1 MKKFPDNFYWGG
13 AIAANQVE
21 GAWDKD
27 GKGVSTSDVQP
38 AGIFGEVV
46 ERDGNVSS
54 IKDVAIDFYHRYPED
69 IKLFSEMGFTCLRVS
84 IAWARIY
91 PQGDEQTPN
100 EAGLA
105 YYDRLFDE
113 LLQHGITPMVTLSH
127 YEMPWNLVTRYNGW
141 ADRRLIGF
149 FTDYAVTVFGRYRE
163 KVKLWLTFNEINMSL
178 HAPLTGVGLPEGSS
192 QA

>member
-1 MKKFPDNFYWGG
+1 FPDNFYWGG

-46 ERDGNVSS
+46 ERDGSVSS

-105 YYDRLFDE
+105 YYDSLFDE

-127 YEMPWNLVTRYNGW
+127 YEMPWNLV
-141 ADRRLIGF
+141 
-149 FTDYAVTVFGRYRE
+149 
-163 KVKLWLTFNEINMSL
+163 
-178 HAPLTGVGLPEGSS
+178 
-192 QA
+192 

>member
-1 MKKFPDNFYWGG
+1 MSDTANKHFTITVFPDNFYWGG

-46 ERDGNVSS
+46 ERDGSVSS

-84 IAWARIY
+84 IAW
-91 PQGDEQTPN
+91 
-100 EAGLA
+100 
-105 YYDRLFDE
+105 
-113 LLQHGITPMVTLSH
+113 
-127 YEMPWNLVTRYNGW
+127 
-141 ADRRLIGF
+141 
-149 FTDYAVTVFGRYRE
+149 
-163 KVKLWLTFNEINMSL
+163 
-178 HAPLTGVGLPEGSS
+178 
-192 QA
+192 

>member
-178 HAPLTGVGLPEGSS
+178 HAPL
-192 QA
+192 